1 METVENIYHSDMK
14 NDDICVNLYDK
25 DLLEKFILCLLKDIK
40 YSRSVKYYA
49 TRLAISTK
57 KLNYITK
64 KYFGKTAKVYIE
76 ERIIENSKKLLS
88 DTPNTV
94 KQISYSMGFTDPTNF
109 NKFFKKHTS
118 ITPLMFRQQ
127 FIKEHFNHI

>member
-1 METVENIYHSDMK
+1 MK
-14 NDDICVNLYDK
+14 NNFMSVNLYDEA
-25 DLLEKFILCLLKDIK
+25 LLEKFNLSLVQNVNSI
-40 YSRSVKYYA
+40 RTVKYYSEI
-49 TRLAISTK
+49 LAISTK

-88 DTPNTV
+88 DTPDTV
-94 KQISYSMGFTDPTNF
+94 KQISYTLGFTDPTNF

-118 ITPLMFRQQ
+118 KTPLMFRQQ
-127 FIKEHFNHI
+127 FNKGTF